1 FFDLGGHS
9 LLATQ
14 AITRTRTHLNI
25 DLPLATLF
33 DHPTIHDLAHTID
46 TTTNPASPPITPAD
60 RTQPLPLSFAQQR
73 LWFLHQLEP
82 DSIEFNNPTVMHF
95 RGDVDAAALAS
106 ALTAIVERHETLR
119 TRLVSGP
126 DGVPYQVVD
135 PPAPFPL
142 RLADVSAEVDPRPA
156 LDRLLAENVEVPF
169 DLAAEA
175 PLRGSLVRVSADLH
189 VLALCVHHI
198 AYDEWSAEIFHDE
211 LTTLYSTYRAGA
223 PNPLPPLP
231 IQYADYAAWQRHWL
245 AGKVLDTQLDYWRT
259 QLADPPVLDLP
270 TDRPRPAVRST
281 TGAVVGFTVP
291 NEVAAGLRE
300 LSRRHGV
307 TMFMTLAA
315 AYAVVLGRNTGQTDL
330 LIGTPIANRGQ
341 AETEALIGFFVN
353 TLVLRTRLNDDP
365 TFTELLAQVRTTALD
380 AYAHQDV
387 PFEQLVDALVQDRD
401 RSRTPLVQTLLN
413 YLVADQTSERTSLPD
428 REDVVAKFDL
438 RLMLVESTAGLAGGF
453 EYATALFD
461 RLRIERLIEHL
472 LQVLDAAVANPDQP
486 VSRLAVLSA
495 AEPELLAGWNA
506 TDAVLPALN
515 GVHALFEAQATRSP
529 DTAAVVTDDG
539 LVVTY
544 AQLNTQ
550 ADQLAGQLT
559 GLGVGAETVV
569 GLCLD
574 HGVDTITAI
583 LAVWKA
589 GGAYLP
595 LDPTHPIER
604 LAYMLA
610 DSGTAVLVT
619 TNALLDDLPAGRLPT
634 VILDNPTTTTIPNG
648 QPRVHP
654 SQAAYI
660 IYTSG
665 STGRPKGV
673 IATHHSLINYTLA
686 IPNRTGTGRP
696 GGRYALLQPATTD
709 FGNTIILAAL
719 STGGSLHLPD
729 PDRTTDPGY
738 LATFLHTHHI
748 DYLKIVPSHL
758 AALTTD
764 HPLPELL
771 PGDTLILGGERTP
784 TTLAADLENL
794 PVQLINHY
802 GPTETTIGVS
812 THTGSHT
819 GATIGRPIANTRAH
833 ILDRHLNPVPIGT
846 TGELHIAGA
855 GITRGYLHQP
865 ARTAERFIPN
875 PFAGD
880 GSRLYRTGD
889 LAYHRPDGQLEY
901 LGRTD
906 HQIKIR
912 GHRIEPAEIQT
923 ALTTH
928 PAITTAIVTE
938 HDQQLT
944 AYLIAADGMP
954 PADELRAHLHRT
966 LPEHMIPT
974 HYIELTQLP
983 LTANGKLDR
992 TALPAP
998 DTARPELTTTY
1009 QPPTTPTEELLAHIW
1024 AELLHLDEIGVSDN
1038 FFDLGGHSLLATQ
1051 VITRIRTTFN
1061 VDLPLAVLFD
1071 EPTIGAAARHIDA
1084 AARSGATAT
1093 SAPITVAD
1101 RGAELPLSFAQQRL
1115 WFVAQ
1120 LDPESTE
1127 YNNPTAISFNG
1138 SIDVTALTDALS
1150 AIVERHEVLRTR
1162 LVVDADGVPHQVID
1176 PPGPFRLS
1184 TVDVSDQADPQRACR
1199 DLVGRDAAV
1208 PFDLAAGPLIRATLV
1223 RLADEHHVL
1232 ALCLHHVV
1240 SDEWS
1245 AKIFDRE
1252 LSELYHSYRAGLA
1265 SPLAPLPVQYAD
1277 YAVWQR
1283 NWLTG
1288 AVLDAQ
1294 LDFWRTQLADP
1305 PVLELPTDRPH
1316 PPVRDTAGAAL
1327 DFAVPAELAAA
1338 LRALSRRNGVT
1349 TFMTL
1354 VAAYTALL
1362 HRYTGQDDLLIG
1374 TPIANRTQAG
1384 TEPLIGFFVNTL
1396 VLRARLDGDP
1406 TFAEVLARTRATA
1419 LDAYGHQDLPFERL
1433 VDELVRDRDR
1443 SRTPLIQ
1450 TLFNYFTPDETPA
1463 QLQAPSADA
1472 PPREGVV
1479 APFDLRLIFAETRDG
1494 LIGAIEYPT
1503 ALFDHAT
1510 IQRMAAHLLLLLES
1524 IAADPDRPI
1533 SQLDVLTP
1541 AERTQLEAWNATDAA
1556 VPAQPVHTL
1565 IAAHA
1570 HTNPDRPAVHSGEH
1584 THT

>member
-1 FFDLGGHS
+1 GSRLYRTGDLARWQPNHHLDYLGRADHQIKIRGHRIEPAEIQTALTTHPAITTAVVTEHDQQLTAYLVSPEGLPPTDELRAYLHRTLPEHMIPTHYIELAQLPLTANGKLDRAALPAPDSTRPDLTTTYQPPSTPTEALLGRIWAELLHLDQVGVTDNFFDLGGHS

-14 AITRTRTHLNI
+14 ALTWTRTRLGI

-33 DHPTIHDLAHTID
+33 DHPTIQDLAATID
-46 TTTNPASPPITPAD
+46 ATTEVSVVAPITPAD
-60 RTQPLPLSFAQQR
+60 RSQPLPLSYAQQR
-73 LWFLHQLEP
+73 LWFLAQLDP
-82 DSIEFNNPTVMHF
+82 DSTEYHVPTVIPLP
-95 RGDVDAAALAS
+95 DTTDPTAIADALS
-106 ALTAIVERHETLR
+106 TIVERHEILR
-119 TRLVSGP
+119 TRIITDP
-126 DGVPYQVVD
+126 DGIPYQVID
-135 PPAPFPL
+135 PPTPFPL
-142 RLADVSAEVDPRPA
+142 HTTIATSDTHTRAIITTHT
-156 LDRLLAENVEVPF
+156 PF
-169 DLAAEA
+169 DLTTG
-175 PLRGSLVRVSADLH
+175 PLIRAILIHQPNRQTL
-189 VLALCVHHI
+189 LTITTHHI
-198 AYDEWSAEIFHDE
+198 ITDEWSDRILRHE
-211 LTTLYSTYRAGA
+211 LATLL
-223 PNPLPPLP
+223 NHQPLPPLST
-231 IQYADYAAWQRHWL
+231 QYADYATWQRQHL
-245 AGKVLDTQLDYWRT
+245 TNDTLQTQLGYWRT

-281 TGAVVGFTVP
+281 TGAVVGFAVP

-401 RSRTPLVQTLLN
+401 RSRNPLVQTVLN
-413 YLVADQTSERTSLPD
+413 YVTADGSQDD
-428 REDVVAKFDL
+428 RSTASDPFDLEDVVAKFDL
-438 RLMLVESTAGLAGGF
+438 RLIVVESTAGLAGGF

-461 RLRIERLIEHL
+461 RSRIERLIEHL

-486 VSRLAVLSA
+486 LSRLPILSTG
-495 AEPELLAGWNA
+495 EQGLLAGWNA
-506 TDAVLPALN
+506 TNAVLPALN

-544 AQLNTQ
+544 AQLNAR
-550 ADQLAGQLT
+550 ADQLASQLT

-574 HGVDTITAI
+574 QGVDTITAI

-654 SQAAYI
+654 GQAAYI

-673 IATHHSLINYTLA
+673 IATHDSLINYTLA
-686 IPNRTGTGRP
+686 IPSRTGTGRA

-719 STGGSLHLPD
+719 STGGSLYLPD

-784 TTLAADLENL
+784 TTLAADLEDL

-802 GPTETTIGVS
+802 GPTETTIGVT

-855 GITRGYLHQP
+855 GITRGYTGQP
-865 ARTAERFIPN
+865 AQTAERFIAN
-875 PFAGD
+875 PFADD

-889 LAYHRPDGQLEY
+889 LARWQPNGHLEY
-901 LGRTD
+901 LGRAD
-906 HQIKIR
+906 HQVKIR
-912 GHRIEPAEIQT
+912 GHRVEPAEIQH
-923 ALTTH
+923 ALTAH
-928 PAITTAIVTE
+928 PHITTAVVTV

-944 AYLIAADGMP
+944 AYLIADGVP
-954 PADELRAHLHRT
+954 PADELRAHLLRT

-998 DTARPELTTTY
+998 DSTRPNLTTTY
-1009 QPPTTPTEELLAHIW
+1009 QPPTTPTEELLAGIW
-1024 AELLHLDEIGVSDN
+1024 AELLHLDQIGVTDN

-1051 VITRIRTTFN
+1051 AITRIRTTFDIDLR
-1061 VDLPLAVLFD
+1061 VDEFF
-1071 EPTIGAAARHIDA
+1071 DA
-1084 AARSGATAT
+1084 A
-1093 SAPITVAD
+1093 TVKSV
-1101 RGAELPLSFAQQRL
+1101 AELVETKIMYEIEQLS
-1115 WFVAQ
+1115 
-1120 LDPESTE
+1120 D
-1127 YNNPTAISFNG
+1127 
-1138 SIDVTALTDALS
+1138 D
-1150 AIVERHEVLRTR
+1150 EVLRG
-1162 LVVDADGVPHQVID
+1162 LGSQ
-1176 PPGPFRLS
+1176 
-1184 TVDVSDQADPQRACR
+1184 PQ
-1199 DLVGRDAAV
+1199 
-1208 PFDLAAGPLIRATLV
+1208 
-1223 RLADEHHVL
+1223 
-1232 ALCLHHVV
+1232 
-1240 SDEWS
+1240 
-1245 AKIFDRE
+1245 
-1252 LSELYHSYRAGLA
+1252 
-1265 SPLAPLPVQYAD
+1265 
-1277 YAVWQR
+1277 
-1283 NWLTG
+1283 NTG
-1288 AVLDAQ
+1288 ADK
-1294 LDFWRTQLADP
+1294 
-1305 PVLELPTDRPH
+1305 E
-1316 PPVRDTAGAAL
+1316 
-1327 DFAVPAELAAA
+1327 E
-1338 LRALSRRNGVT
+1338 
-1349 TFMTL
+1349 
-1354 VAAYTALL
+1354 
-1362 HRYTGQDDLLIG
+1362 
-1374 TPIANRTQAG
+1374 
-1384 TEPLIGFFVNTL
+1384 
-1396 VLRARLDGDP
+1396 
-1406 TFAEVLARTRATA
+1406 
-1419 LDAYGHQDLPFERL
+1419 DLP
-1433 VDELVRDRDR
+1433 
-1443 SRTPLIQ
+1443 
-1450 TLFNYFTPDETPA
+1450 
-1463 QLQAPSADA
+1463 
-1472 PPREGVV
+1472 
-1479 APFDLRLIFAETRDG
+1479 
-1494 LIGAIEYPT
+1494 
-1503 ALFDHAT
+1503 
-1510 IQRMAAHLLLLLES
+1510 
-1524 IAADPDRPI
+1524 
-1533 SQLDVLTP
+1533 
-1541 AERTQLEAWNATDAA
+1541 
-1556 VPAQPVHTL
+1556 
-1565 IAAHA
+1565 
-1570 HTNPDRPAVHSGEH
+1570 
-1584 THT
+1584 